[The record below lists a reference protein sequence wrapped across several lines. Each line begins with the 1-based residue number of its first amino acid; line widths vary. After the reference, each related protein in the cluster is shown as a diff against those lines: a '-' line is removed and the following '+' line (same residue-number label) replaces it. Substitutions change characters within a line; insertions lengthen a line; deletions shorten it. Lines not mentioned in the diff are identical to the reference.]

1 MRLRNQ
7 FSLEL
12 EPAFFNVKV
21 MFNFIMTAQIHML
34 SALERLKND
43 DSTHE
48 FRNRCEQKT
57 ASEGISTWIICY
69 LNSEASSKLFHIM
82 GTRGKWRPGRDSDP
96 GLAGDSRLYW
106 TGLYYLGSRFREVNK
121 IAFD

>member
-1 MRLRNQ
+1 
-7 FSLEL
+7 LEL

-48 FRNRCEQKT
+48 FRNR
-57 ASEGISTWIICY
+57 
-69 LNSEASSKLFHIM
+69 LNKKLLVKVFPH
-82 GTRGKWRPGRDSDP
+82 
-96 GLAGDSRLYW
+96 
-106 TGLYYLGSRFREVNK
+106 GLYVT
-121 IAFD
+121 